1 MLGTLYKWHIHLSI
15 LAGAALLLW
24 AGSGV
29 LHPILSFT
37 ALKPASFMPP
47 ITPFTPKPLPAP
59 TLPAPTLPETTA
71 LRVLSWQ
78 GGIFYQITAP
88 QQPERLYYKAETG
101 EQMAG
106 VDAQRAIALA
116 RHYSG
121 EKTAAVKSAILQT
134 SFDRAYPP
142 INKYLPVWRVAFA
155 REDGLTVYVDTSN
168 DKLGT
173 QNTHL
178 KELLQG
184 LFQRIHTLDFL
195 QLTGKENARLLIITL
210 CVVSVIAMASL
221 GVGLLFTLKR
231 RKKID
236 STRRFH
242 RLLGMVVWIPI
253 LMFSTSGLFHL
264 WMHSNTGERNK
275 TPIVFPLLNL
285 QAMTLPTID
294 GIVQDMRVLH
304 IGENVFWRVEIPAPQ
319 TPAAPKLKHD
329 PHQNHGGGGGAPLR
343 ATAHYYNAQ
352 TGEKLPLNDG
362 AIAVMVA
369 EQALGKR
376 VFSTPTLTP
385 TFTQEYGFANKRL
398 PVWRLESPQGLV
410 FVDSKHGVIA
420 ATVSPLDKAELWSFN
435 MLHKWQFFDKI
446 LGLTPKQRD
455 GIITVFAVLIISMTL
470 VGYRLR
476 WKRYKQR
483 CGKG

>member
-1 MLGTLYKWHIHLSI
+1 MLGTLYKWHIRLSI
-15 LAGAALLLW
+15 FAGVALLFW
-24 AGSGV
+24 AGSGL

-37 ALKPASFMPP
+37 AIKPVAFTPP
-47 ITPFTPKPLPAP
+47 LTPFTQPPLPVP
-59 TLPAPTLPETTA
+59 KLPETNA

-78 GGIFYQITAP
+78 GDIFYQITAP
-88 QQPERLYYKAETG
+88 KQAERLYYKAETG
-101 EQMAG
+101 EHVAG
-106 VDAQRAIALA
+106 VDAQRAIVLA

-121 EKTAAVKSAILQT
+121 EKTAEVKSATLQT

-173 QNTHL
+173 LNTHL
-178 KELLQG
+178 KEVLQG

-195 QLTGKENARLLIITL
+195 QLRGKENVRLLIITL

-231 RKKID
+231 RKKIQG
-236 STRRFH
+236 TRRFH

-253 LMFSTSGLFHL
+253 LLFSTSGLFHL
-264 WMHSNTGERNK
+264 WMHSTGGAEK
-275 TPIVFPLLNL
+275 VASASPVLNQ
-285 QAMTLPTID
+285 QAITLPKINES
-294 GIVQDMRVLH
+294 VHDMRLLQ
-304 IGENVFWRVEIPAPQ
+304 IAENMVWRVEV
-319 TPAAPKLKHD
+319 PAAPAPATEARQHD
-329 PHQNHGGGGGAPLR
+329 AAHQHHGGGGGRAPR
-343 ATAHYYNAQ
+343 TITQYYDTA
-352 TGEKLPLNDG
+352 TGEKLPLNEF
-362 AIAVMVA
+362 AVAVMLA
-369 EQALGKR
+369 EQKFGKGA
-376 VFSTPTLTP
+376 FSNPTLIP
-385 TFTQEYGFANKRL
+385 TFTREYGFANKRL
-398 PVWRLESPQGLV
+398 PVWRLESEEGIV

-420 ATVSPLDKAELWSFN
+420 ATLSPLDKAELWSFN

-455 GIITVFAVLIISMTL
+455 GIITVFALLIISMTL